1 VLLFEHEGKAVL
13 REHGILTPKGMLAEN
28 EADVAAAAGALSAPF
43 MVKSQVLAGGRGKAG
58 GIRPAADASELHREA
73 GAMFGSTV
81 RDLPVRTLLIEERV
95 SIQEERYMAL
105 LLDGEQMLLVLGRK
119 GGVEVEELF
128 SGARDGFE
136 VVKIDPAFGLSAH
149 QVRAS
154 LEELGIAPQWWAS
167 YCEMAERLARLF
179 RQCDATLAEINPL
192 AEFGDGKLIA
202 VDARIIIDDG
212 ALFRQAKFAAIAK
225 TRTPPEGLAARMQA
239 LEIQYVP
246 IGGPIGL
253 ISSGAGVGTTV
264 MDWVARE
271 GSSLNAFVDLD
282 YAIMGG
288 HTEAGIALVLD
299 TLISDPAIKAIIVN
313 FTTCG
318 LRLDEI
324 ARALVKALDAQRS
337 RIAIPVLVHLQGN
350 RASLGHAL
358 VREAGYEVV
367 DKLGDAV
374 RKAVRT
380 AIKVRV

>member
-58 GIRPAADASELHREA
+58 GIRSAADAGELHREA

-149 QVRAS
+149 QVRAA
-154 LEELGIAPQWWAS
+154 LEELGIAPQWWAF

-271 GSSLNAFVDLD
+271 GSRLNAFVDLD
-282 YAIMGG
+282 YAIMSG
-288 HTEAGIALVLD
+288 HTEAGIALLLD
-299 TLISDPAIKAIIVN
+299 TLISNPAIKAIIVN

-337 RIAIPVLVHLQGN
+337 RITIPVLVHLQGN
-350 RASLGHAL
+350 RASSGHAL

-380 AIKVRV
+380 AIEVRA

>member
-1 VLLFEHEGKAVL
+1 
-13 REHGILTPKGMLAEN
+13 
-28 EADVAAAAGALSAPF
+28 
-43 MVKSQVLAGGRGKAG
+43 
-58 GIRPAADASELHREA
+58 
-73 GAMFGSTV
+73 
-81 RDLPVRTLLIEERV
+81 
-95 SIQEERYMAL
+95 
-105 LLDGEQMLLVLGRK
+105 
-119 GGVEVEELF
+119 
-128 SGARDGFE
+128 
-136 VVKIDPAFGLSAH
+136 H

-154 LEELGIAPQWWAS
+154 LEELSIAPQWWAS

-179 RQCDATLAEINPL
+179 RQSDATLAEINPL
-192 AEFGDGKLIA
+192 AELGEGKLIA

-225 TRTPPEGLAARMQA
+225 MRTPPEGLAARMRA

-282 YAIMGG
+282 YAIMSG

-337 RIAIPVLVHLQGN
+337 RIAVPIFVHLQ
-350 RASLGHAL
+350 
-358 VREAGYEVV
+358 
-367 DKLGDAV
+367 
-374 RKAVRT
+374 
-380 AIKVRV
+380 